1 MTPERRSRDAWT
13 QEAIMAHALAYR
25 ARTPTLRVHRSQS
38 REDAL
43 DPARG
48 IITGVL
54 LSVAGFW
61 LPLAL
66 FLAH

>member
-1 MTPERRSRDAWT
+1 LA
-13 QEAIMAHALAYR
+13 QEAIMAHALAHR
-25 ARTPTLRVHRSQS
+25 ARTPTFRVHRSRP

-43 DPARG
+43 DPMRG
-48 IITGVL
+48 IIMGVL

-66 FLAH
+66 ILAH

>member
-1 MTPERRSRDAWT
+1 
-13 QEAIMAHALAYR
+13 MAHALAYR
-25 ARTPTLRVHRSQS
+25 ARTPTLRVHRSQP

-66 FLAH
+66 FLAY

>member
-1 MTPERRSRDAWT
+1 
-13 QEAIMAHALAYR
+13 MAHALAHR
-25 ARTPTLRVHRSQS
+25 ARTPTLRVHRARP

-48 IITGVL
+48 IIIGVL

-66 FLAH
+66 FLAQ